1 MQASFHQGAYH
12 HLVHSE
18 GGKVDH
24 RYGDYIEG
32 VEGVKGVD
40 DDEVLQH
47 ERGERAVPCREE
59 SPVGGSK

>member
-1 MQASFHQGAYH
+1 MQASFHQGAHH

-32 VEGVKGVD
+32 VEGVEGVED
-40 DDEVLQH
+40 NEVLQH
-47 ERGERAVPCREE
+47 ERGERNVPRREE
-59 SPVGGSK
+59 STVGGGK

>member
-1 MQASFHQGAYH
+1 MQASFHQGAHH

-24 RYGDYIEG
+24 RYGDYID
-32 VEGVKGVD
+32 GVKDVED
-40 DDEVLQH
+40 NEVLQH

-59 SPVGGSK
+59 SPVGGGK